1 MERRKALQ
9 FVGALIGGSFIS
21 TEIFLSG
28 CKSDPGKEANLAS
41 EVINFNDQSVLLNA
55 IGDTI
60 LPKTDKHPGFNATN
74 ATASL
79 ILLLNDCYA
88 PENQKLLKD
97 GLTTLNGFDKKE
109 TSEKIATISD
119 LDKKYFEGNDGSLQF
134 YCMLKEAI
142 LLSYFADDAVMTK
155 TLDYVKVP
163 GKYDG
168 EFKIDPSTYQSI
180 FGFGVG

>member
-60 LPKTDKHPGFNATN
+60 FPKTDKHPGFSMTN

-79 ILLLNDCYA
+79 VVLLNDCYS
-88 PENQKLLKD
+88 PENQKVLKD
-97 GLTTLNGFDKKE
+97 GLATLTGFAEKE
-109 TSEKIATISD
+109 ESDKIATITA
-119 LDKKYFEGNDGSLQF
+119 LDKQYFESADGNPMF
-134 YCMLKEAI
+134 YGMLKEAT
-142 LLSYFADDAVMTK
+142 LLAYFADEAVMTK

-168 EFKIDPSTYQSI
+168 EYKIDPSAYLSV